1 LLVKLDGSGFQVIN
15 LLLVE
20 AMRMATTGFEQSG
33 NRDFGH
39 FGQSRS
45 GTHTTPFV
53 EMVNDCLGFGFS
65 HFGVEQGGVSSFR
78 EFFMATT
85 AA

>member
-1 LLVKLDGSGFQVIN
+1 MN
-15 LLLVE
+15 LLIVE
-20 AMRMATTGFEQSG
+20 ALSMATTGFEQAG
-33 NRDFGH
+33 NRDLSH
-39 FGQSRS
+39 FGQPRS

-53 EMVNDCLGFGFS
+53 EMVNDFLGFGFS

-85 AA
+85 AAQ